1 MSRRHHDDKISM
13 LPLVNQIS
21 SVGTVTAVLVG
32 LSLCAIVEQ
41 PILPVR
47 TKPFRFAAG
56 TPAPEAPHEVSSA
69 GVSPRSSR
77 ASALESEVQAIV
89 LAQHGPTARLA
100 YGVPKLARPIVRLS
114 RIDRKRGWA
123 FGTSA
128 IPPPAGAMARPEVSV
143 FVARAAGA
151 RWVIGLAGTKDF
163 LRLLGQAP
171 GSLIS
176 KDERISLSGY
186 GYGSGAAT
194 KARPEGGETGPSPGG
209 TPTPTLTRSL
219 DVDETAW

>member
-1 MSRRHHDDKISM
+1 MSQRHHDDKISM
-13 LPLVNQIS
+13 LPLVNRIS
-21 SVGTVTAVLVG
+21 SVGTATAVLVA

-41 PILPVR
+41 TILPLR
-47 TKPFRFAAG
+47 TKPVRFAAG
-56 TPAPEAPHEVSSA
+56 TPFPETPHEVSSA
-69 GVSPRSSR
+69 GASPRSSR
-77 ASALESEVQAIV
+77 ASPLESEVQTMV

-100 YGVPKLARPIVRLS
+100 YGVPNLARPIVRLS

-128 IPPPAGAMARPEVSV
+128 IPPPAGVMARPDVSV

-176 KDERISLSGY
+176 KDERISLT
-186 GYGSGAAT
+186 GYGSAAAT
-194 KARPEGGETGPSPGG
+194 KAKPGGGDTGPSPGG
-209 TPTPTLTRSL
+209 APPPTPTRSL